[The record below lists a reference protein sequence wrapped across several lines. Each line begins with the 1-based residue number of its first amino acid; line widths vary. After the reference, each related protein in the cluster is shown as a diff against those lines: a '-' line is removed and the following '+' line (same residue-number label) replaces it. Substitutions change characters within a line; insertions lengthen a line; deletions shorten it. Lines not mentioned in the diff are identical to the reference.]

1 VTKTHITHCNTLQHT
16 AALVFSTGWQRPI
29 GCLKLQVIFRKR
41 ATNYRALFREMTYKD
56 KASHGC
62 SPPCNVLSST
72 HLLRCVA
79 VYRRVSLY
87 VAVCCACCS
96 VMQHVAACC
105 SVLHDSCDAVCCS
118 MLQCVAVCNR
128 ILMPEINSRTIR
140 VPSVLQCVARHFCCS
155 VLQCVA
161 MCCCVL
167 QCVAGFYC
175 LRSAR
180 DLFAFPVC

>member
-1 VTKTHITHCNTLQHT
+1 MSPTVQLLACMCMCVCVRARARARVCACVCVCVCLCVGVCVCVCTYTYKNQTNAAQKCPNRTHRCR
-16 AALVFSTGWQRPI
+16 TGWRRPI

-118 MLQCVAVCNR
+118 VLQCVAV
-128 ILMPEINSRTIR
+128 
-140 VPSVLQCVARHFCCS
+140 CCS
-155 VLQCVA
+155 VLQCVT
-161 MCCCVL
+161 
-167 QCVAGFYC
+167 GF
-175 LRSAR
+175 
-180 DLFAFPVC
+180 